1 MILKTITPAH
11 VGSGNIY
18 SSWEFVKIK
27 DKIYRINFSGIFNIL
42 DEKKKEILL
51 SDLEKE
57 KNLEVFLEEQ
67 KIDIQSLIKKH
78 PTIVKYSIICEL
90 NNVDKIREQ
99 IKTNNI
105 PYIPGSSIKGA
116 IREALIWYYTRN
128 DENLQKLLRIVE
140 NDLRKRESKKYIG
153 NNYIEEFF
161 SLRKNRY
168 DAKYDLM
175 KFLEISDFMPENCKL
190 IIKNVKTH
198 SLRSNSLTQKHY
210 NNFVESINGIFK
222 GIIKISPQ
230 LKESTKNKKEYPLL
244 EEKLHILGL
253 NVDLNEEDMVTHLKK
268 VLREFN
274 EWCLNKEI
282 ELCKKAKKSDVFLKE
297 LNKIKSQNKEKNL
310 LRIGFG
316 IGTIYQTLIKLIE
329 EKNKDL
335 FYMLID
341 ILELHGKKKRK
352 RYLYGYNLRKI
363 PYPKSIEFTTE
374 NKPIGWSEWED

>member
-1 MILKTITPAH
+1 MILKTITSVH
-11 VGSGNIY
+11 VGSGNTY

-140 NDLRKRESKKYIG
+140 NDLRKRKSKKYIG

-190 IIKNVKTH
+190 IIKNLKTH

-222 GIIKISPQ
+222 GIIKISSQ

-329 EKNKDL
+329 EKDVKLAQKIVNELRIGKFRRNIDFRTNTNL
-335 FYMLID
+335 FP
-341 ILELHGKKKRK
+341 
-352 RYLYGYNLRKI
+352 